1 MMLYLI
7 ASLAFLAHGQYPNYG
22 MPGMPGMMQPTLP
35 FSSLPGVAEKRATV
49 AMLFGDG
56 LDSKPLTMM
65 IAAGMLPRYAPVS
78 TDGYDSSEMWL
89 TGMNPMGPPMT
100 EQQVID
106 KAKFMYPMSAQLG
119 HPENEELMPTWG
131 QVVMNGLTRAPD
143 FIDGHNTNTKS
154 HATTPGFGETEMEHP
169 EIEHPEAPEHEG
181 MGFVFSSEGVTTN
194 VLPASGTS
202 DSTASSGFHFSTG
215 FGGEAAEEG
224 EHCHYVP
231 LDQCVFPCM
240 KFNTATGGICT
251 GEARLQQAL
260 ALYHPSATE
269 SKSLT
274 SMEILYCLW
283 GLTTGLLCGVSYMV
297 WTRKGGRNQNNLK
310 EALTMA

>member
-1 MMLYLI
+1 LI
-7 ASLAFLAHGQYPNYG
+7 VTFAFLANG
-22 MPGMPGMMQPTLP
+22 MFSFPGMPMMPGMQPTLP
-35 FSSLPGVAEKRATV
+35 FSSLPGVAEKRGTV

-89 TGMNPMGPPMT
+89 TGMSPMGGPPMT

-119 HPENEELMPTWG
+119 HPENEELMPVWS
-131 QVVMNGLTRAPD
+131 QVVLNGLTRAPD
-143 FIDGHNTNTKS
+143 VVDGHNANTKS
-154 HATTPGFGETEMEHP
+154 HGSPGFGGESEAPEMEHP
-169 EIEHPEAPEHEG
+169 ETEHHE

-194 VLPASGTS
+194 VLPSGT
-202 DSTASSGFHFSTG
+202 DSTAPSGFHFSTG

-224 EHCHYVP
+224 EHCPFVP
-231 LDQCVFPCM
+231 IDQCVYPCM
-240 KFNTATGGICT
+240 KFGTGTSAICT

-260 ALYHPSATE
+260 ALYHPNAKE
-269 SKSLT
+269 STSKGLT

-297 WTRKGGRNQNNLK
+297 WTRKGVRNQNNLK
-310 EALTMA
+310 EALTLA